1 MFIVSALRRVFRP
14 REQRYAGIVVERI
27 NDQEFAVGYPYN
39 GKVYNIWDL
48 RTEQEAHLVCDML
61 ALKEAF
67 DAQLN
72 ITSPR
77 PPGAADAA
85 PLVDAC
91 CAQQQA
97 LILQPQ
103 RSCFCWLTWKQLDP
117 ETVH

>member
-1 MFIVSALRRVFRP
+1 VKPHLA
-14 REQRYAGIVVERI
+14 
-27 NDQEFAVGYPYN
+27 AV
-39 GKVYNIWDL
+39 
-48 RTEQEAHLVCDML
+48 Q
-61 ALKEAF
+61 
-67 DAQLN
+67 
-72 ITSPR
+72 
-77 PPGAADAA
+77 A